1 MTTPATQS
9 SRNHAHIAFGI
20 IALIAWGSLAL
31 NFVITALGVYPSM
44 NTDPTLL
51 GSNLGGFAGVMSRIF
66 DFFTYF
72 TILSNIVVAIVMTML
87 WRNPNRKGAV
97 FRTLHLDSLLMIS
110 VTGLIY
116 GIVLAGGA
124 KLQGLEHVTN
134 ACEHY
139 IVPLLMVIVFI
150 VYGPRGNF
158 HVGTVFAA
166 LILPIAWAFFALI
179 RGAAIG
185 AYPYGFLDVA
195 TLGLTR
201 VIINIVMVAVL
212 GIIIGFVYLLI
223 DKLRS
228 RKA

>member
-1 MTTPATQS
+1 MTTPAT
-9 SRNHAHIAFGI
+9 SRSHLAFGI

-51 GSNLGGFAGVMSRIF
+51 GSNISGFAGVMSRIF

-72 TILSNIVVAIVMTML
+72 TILSNIVVGIVMTML
-87 WRNPNRKGAV
+87 WRNPNRKGVV
-97 FRTLHLDSLLMIS
+97 FRTLHLDALLMIS

-116 GIVLAGGA
+116 GVVLAGGA
-124 KLQGLEHVTN
+124 KLQGLEYVTN

-139 IVPLLMVIVFI
+139 IVPILMVIVFI

-158 HVGTVFAA
+158 RVGTVFAA

-185 AYPYGFLDVA
+185 AYPYGFLNVA
-195 TLGLTR
+195 KLGLTS
-201 VIINIVMVAVL
+201 VIINIAMVAVL

-228 RKA
+228 RKS